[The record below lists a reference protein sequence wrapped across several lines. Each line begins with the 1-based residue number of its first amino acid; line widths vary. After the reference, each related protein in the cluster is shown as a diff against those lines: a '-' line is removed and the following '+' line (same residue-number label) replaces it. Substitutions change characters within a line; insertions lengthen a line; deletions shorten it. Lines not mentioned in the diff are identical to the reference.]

1 MKNSAVAAL
10 MVACW
15 VCPVS
20 AEKPVAPTVVTVPFT
35 LLKTGHM
42 TVPVKFNGKG
52 PYTLIFDTGA
62 PMSIVNNRLARDAGL
77 LKDKPVALFAPFGS
91 RGEVK
96 IKDFEV
102 GGQKATD
109 VKVAVMDHPTVELF
123 SKHFGPI
130 DGIVGF
136 PFFARYKV
144 TVDYQKKTL
153 TFEPGTY
160 NPPDV
165 MQAMLR
171 AILAPESSADG
182 AVRVV
187 SGGAILGFGVIQ
199 ENRSSGP
206 VLVVDR
212 VYGGGPADRGGLK
225 KGDRLALV
233 NKRWTDTPPDLL
245 EALSTIK
252 PGRAF
257 QVEVERQGKTVT
269 LELLGAAGL

>member
-1 MKNSAVAAL
+1 MKKTIIVVL
-10 MVACW
+10 LIACLSSH
-15 VCPVS
+15 VR
-20 AEKPVAPTVVTVPFT
+20 AEAPVASAAVTVPFT

-42 TVPVKFNGKG
+42 TVPVKLNGKG

-96 IKDFEV
+96 VKDFEV
-102 GGQKATD
+102 GGQKAAD
-109 VKVAVMDHPTVELF
+109 VKVAIMDHPTVELF

-153 TFEPGTY
+153 TFEPGPY

-171 AILAPESSADG
+171 AILSPESADG

-187 SGGAILGFGVIQ
+187 SGGAILGFGVNQ
-199 ENRSSGP
+199 ENRTSGP
-206 VLVVDR
+206 ALVVDR
-212 VYGGGPADRGGLK
+212 VYLGGPADIGGLK
-225 KGDRLALV
+225 KGDRITLV
-233 NKRWTDTPPDLL
+233 NKRWTDTPADLL

-252 PGRAF
+252 PNGAV
-257 QVEVERQGKTVT
+257 QVEVERMGKTMT

>member
-1 MKNSAVAAL
+1 MKNILVVAGLVAVL
-10 MVACW
+10 ACA
-15 VCPVS
+15 VH
-20 AEKPVAPTVVTVPFT
+20 AETPVASTGVTVPFT

-42 TVPVKFNGKG
+42 TVRVKLNGKG

-62 PMSIVNNRLARDAGL
+62 PMSIVNNRVARDAGL

-96 IKDFEV
+96 VNDFEV
-102 GGQKATD
+102 GGQKASD
-109 VKVAVMDHPTVELF
+109 VKVAIMDHPTVELF

-171 AILAPESSADG
+171 AILAPESADG
-182 AVRVV
+182 AARVV

-199 ENRSSGP
+199 ENRTSGP

-212 VYGGGPADRGGLK
+212 VYAGGPADLGGLK
-225 KGDRLALV
+225 KGDRLVLV
-233 NKRWTDTPPDLL
+233 NKRWTDTPADLL

-252 PGRAF
+252 PNSAVGL
-257 QVEVERQGKTVT
+257 EVERQGKTTT
-269 LELLGAAGL
+269 LELKGAAGL